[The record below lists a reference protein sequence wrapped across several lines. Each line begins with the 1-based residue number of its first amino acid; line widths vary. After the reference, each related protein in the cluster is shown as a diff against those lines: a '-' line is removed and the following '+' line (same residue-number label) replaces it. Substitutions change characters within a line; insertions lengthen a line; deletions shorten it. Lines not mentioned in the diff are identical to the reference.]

1 MNFWKSGMFQAKCTF
16 AHTVKRIVLVHG
28 FVFVGT
34 DLQEKS
40 QKKEDQNKPIAA
52 L

>member
-1 MNFWKSGMFQAKCTF
+1 MFQAKCTF
-16 AHTVKRIVLVHG
+16 AHSVKRIVLVHG

-40 QKKEDQNKPIAA
+40 QKKEDQNKPVAA